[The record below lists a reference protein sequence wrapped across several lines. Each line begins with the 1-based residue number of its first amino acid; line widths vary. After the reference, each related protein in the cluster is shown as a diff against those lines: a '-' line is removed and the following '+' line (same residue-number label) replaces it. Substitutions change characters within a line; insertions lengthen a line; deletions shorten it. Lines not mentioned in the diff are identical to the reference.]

1 MSKIQLPPKKSPEVQ
16 KEDKAVPKF
25 SEKEIQLI
33 INKGGS
39 PIQATE
45 TVEAKVKNF
54 NLHVLES
61 DLNTIGDLCSRRPK
75 KPGRIIGFSKKDW
88 LLEAIQE
95 KIEREKKKY
104 KI

>member
-1 MSKIQLPPKKSPEVQ
+1 MSKIQLPPKKNMEVQ
-16 KEDKAVPKF
+16 QEDKLLPKV

-39 PIQATE
+39 PIQA
-45 TVEAKVKNF
+45 VEPIKDNVKNF

-61 DLNTIGDLCSRRPK
+61 DLNIIANLCSKRPK
-75 KPGRIIGFSKKDW
+75 KPGRVIGFSKKDW

-95 KIEREKKKY
+95 KIERERKKY